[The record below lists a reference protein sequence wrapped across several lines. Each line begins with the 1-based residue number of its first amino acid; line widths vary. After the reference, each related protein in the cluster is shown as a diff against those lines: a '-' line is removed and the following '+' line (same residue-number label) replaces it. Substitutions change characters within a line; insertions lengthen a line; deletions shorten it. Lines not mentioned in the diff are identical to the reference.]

1 MKDKVKTWITTLV
14 TISIIFMCI
23 ACVSILLAK
32 EPEDDNVEGT
42 YNLISITGTQ
52 NISATKYNNYL
63 TLKNGVCTLHLS
75 LSNPAGSSTH
85 TFYYTGNTWD
95 SIKFESTLESIEIG
109 SESNSIKVKKSYIY
123 MTYYENNIVI
133 MLDYD
138 NGYYNDF
145 TYKKPL

>member
-23 ACVSILLAK
+23 ACVSLLIAK

-85 TFYYTGNTWD
+85 TFYYTGNTSD
-95 SIKFESTLESIEIG
+95 SIEFE
-109 SESNSIKVKKSYIY
+109 KSFIHMDY
-123 MTYYENNIVI
+123 NKNVVI
-133 MLDYD
+133 ILNYD
-138 NGYYNDF
+138 NGYYNIF
-145 TYKKPL
+145 TYEKVD

>member
-23 ACVSILLAK
+23 ACVSLLLAK
-32 EPEDDNVEGT
+32 EPEDDNVEGTYNLISIDDNVEGT

-85 TFYYTGNTWD
+85 TFYYTGNTSD
-95 SIKFESTLESIEIG
+95 SIEFE
-109 SESNSIKVKKSYIY
+109 KSFIHMDY
-123 MTYYENNIVI
+123 NKNVVI
-133 MLDYD
+133 ILNYD
-138 NGYYNDF
+138 NGYYNIF
-145 TYKKPL
+145 TYEKVD

>member
-23 ACVSILLAK
+23 ACVSLLLAK

-85 TFYYTGNTWD
+85 TFYYTGNTSD
-95 SIKFESTLESIEIG
+95 SIEFE
-109 SESNSIKVKKSYIY
+109 KSFIHMDY
-123 MTYYENNIVI
+123 NKNVVI
-133 MLDYD
+133 ILNYD
-138 NGYYNDF
+138 NGYYNIF
-145 TYKKPL
+145 TYEKVD